1 MESWFVAK
9 KKQKNKKT
17 KNFCCSSSSEVVHMI
32 DSTMYHTVRAGI
44 SSTPNRVLNRLPL

>member
-9 KKQKNKKT
+9 ITINQ

-32 DSTMYHTVRAGI
+32 NSAIYHTVRAGI
-44 SSTPNRVLNRLPL
+44 ASTPN